1 MLKLGVGRI
10 NNKHRHSV
18 MSEFTEH
25 LGTAIMRQ
33 RWDVALQA
41 AKVEAESASQ
51 AKSEFIANMSHELR
65 TPLNAIIG
73 FSDLMARMDGPALA
87 DVHKYSQYIQEA
99 ADHLLSLINQILELS
114 KIQAGKLSMKFEPF
128 EFNELMQSTVN
139 IVAQRAIE
147 GEIKLSC
154 ENSDEVSEFYGD
166 PLRIKQVL
174 INVLANAIK
183 FTPAGGT
190 VTLSA
195 PKIAGSKV
203 EIVIQDSGVGMSEEQ
218 LRTAMQPF
226 GQVNS
231 KDTAKNE
238 GTGLGIPIS
247 KSIIELH
254 GGTLNISSVAGKGT
268 TVTIRLPIMK
278 PRKTGKAATETGNS
292 Q

>member
-1 MLKLGVGRI
+1 MA
-10 NNKHRHSV
+10 
-18 MSEFTEH
+18 EYTEH
-25 LGTAIMRQ
+25 LGAGIMRQ

-73 FSDLMARMDGPALA
+73 FSDIMARMEHPVIN
-87 DVHKYSQYIQEA
+87 DVHKYSNYIQEA

-114 KIQAGKLSMKFEPF
+114 KIQAGKLAMEYVVFDF
-128 EFNELMQSTVN
+128 DELVQATVN
-139 IVAQRAIE
+139 IVAQRAKE
-147 GEIKLSC
+147 GEIVLAYEGTGEISQ
-154 ENSDEVSEFYGD
+154 FYGD

-174 INVLANAIK
+174 INMLTNAIK

-190 VTLSA
+190 VTLTA
-195 PKIAGSKV
+195 PKLIENFIEIMIADTGA
-203 EIVIQDSGVGMSEEQ
+203 GMTAEQ

-231 KDTAKNE
+231 TQAAKVE

-254 GGTLNISSVAGKGT
+254 GGMFDIVSAPLRGT
-268 TVTIRLPIMK
+268 TVIFHLPIITPNEK
-278 PRKTGKAATETGNS
+278 VEHELNTLQRN
-292 Q
+292 

>member
-1 MLKLGVGRI
+1 MA
-10 NNKHRHSV
+10 
-18 MSEFTEH
+18 EYTEH
-25 LGTAIMRQ
+25 LGAGIMRQ

-73 FSDLMARMDGPALA
+73 FSDIMARMEHPVIN
-87 DVHKYSQYIQEA
+87 DVHKYSNYIQEA

-114 KIQAGKLSMKFEPF
+114 KIQAGKLAMEYVVFDF
-128 EFNELMQSTVN
+128 DELVQATVN
-139 IVAQRAIE
+139 IVAQRAKE
-147 GEIKLSC
+147 GEIVLAYEGTGEISQ
-154 ENSDEVSEFYGD
+154 FYGD

-174 INVLANAIK
+174 INMLTNAIK

-190 VTLSA
+190 VTLTA
-195 PKIAGSKV
+195 PKLIENFIEIMIADTGA
-203 EIVIQDSGVGMSEEQ
+203 GMTAEQ

-226 GQVNS
+226 GQVNNNQA
-231 KDTAKNE
+231 AKVE

-254 GGTLNISSVAGKGT
+254 GGMFDIVSAPLRGT
-268 TVTIRLPIMK
+268 TVIFHLPIITPNEK
-278 PRKTGKAATETGNS
+278 VEHELNTLQRN
-292 Q
+292 

>member
-1 MLKLGVGRI
+1 MLKLGVGKS
-10 NNKHRHSV
+10 NQKGRHSV
-18 MSEFTEH
+18 MSDYMDN
-25 LGTAIMRQ
+25 LGTGIMRQ

-41 AKVEAESASQ
+41 AKVDAESASQ

-73 FSDLMARMDGPALA
+73 FSDIMARMDGPALS

-114 KIQAGKLSMKFEPF
+114 KIQAGKLSMRYELF
-128 EFNELMQSTVN
+128 EFDELVQSTVN
-139 IVAQRAIE
+139 IVAQRAKE
-147 GEIKLSC
+147 GEINLTC
-154 ENSDEVSEFYGD
+154 ENPGEITTFYGD

-174 INVLANAIK
+174 INVLTNAIK
-183 FTPAGGT
+183 FTPKDGAVSLT
-190 VTLSA
+190 A
-195 PKIAGSKV
+195 PKIIAGNKV
-203 EIVIQDSGVGMSEEQ
+203 EITIADTGVGMSEEQ

-231 KDTAKNE
+231 KDNAKNE

-254 GGTLNISSVAGKGT
+254 GGSFNISSAPGEGT
-268 TVTIRLPIMK
+268 KVTIRLPIINPPK
-278 PRKTGKAATETGNS
+278 LNESAN
-292 Q
+292 

>member
-1 MLKLGVGRI
+1 MLKFGGISR
-10 NNKHRHSV
+10 NANKRNVV
-18 MSEFTEH
+18 MAEYTEH
-25 LGTAIMRQ
+25 LGAGIMRQ

-73 FSDLMARMDGPALA
+73 FSDIMARMEHPVIN
-87 DVHKYSQYIQEA
+87 DVHKYSNYIQEA

-114 KIQAGKLSMKFEPF
+114 KIQAGKLAMEYVVFDF
-128 EFNELMQSTVN
+128 DELVQATVN
-139 IVAQRAIE
+139 IVAQRAKE
-147 GEIKLSC
+147 GEIVLAYEGTGEISQ
-154 ENSDEVSEFYGD
+154 FYGD

-174 INVLANAIK
+174 INMLTNAIK

-190 VTLSA
+190 VTLTA
-195 PKIAGSKV
+195 PKLIENFIEIMIADTGA
-203 EIVIQDSGVGMSEEQ
+203 GMTAEQ

-231 KDTAKNE
+231 TQAAKVE

-254 GGTLNISSVAGKGT
+254 GGMFDIVSAPLRGT
-268 TVTIRLPIMK
+268 TVIFHLPIITPNEK
-278 PRKTGKAATETGNS
+278 VEHELNTLQRN
-292 Q
+292 

>member
-1 MLKLGVGRI
+1 MLKFGGISR
-10 NNKHRHSV
+10 NANKRNIA
-18 MSEFTEH
+18 MAEYTEH
-25 LGTAIMRQ
+25 LGAGIMRQ

-73 FSDLMARMDGPALA
+73 FSDIMARMEHPVIN
-87 DVHKYSQYIQEA
+87 DVHKYSNYIQEA

-114 KIQAGKLSMKFEPF
+114 KIQAGKLAMEYVVFDF
-128 EFNELMQSTVN
+128 DELVQATVN
-139 IVAQRAIE
+139 IVAQRAKE
-147 GEIKLSC
+147 GEIVLAYEGTGEISQ
-154 ENSDEVSEFYGD
+154 FYGD

-174 INVLANAIK
+174 INMLTNAIK

-190 VTLSA
+190 VTLTA
-195 PKIAGSKV
+195 PKLIENFIEIMIADTGA
-203 EIVIQDSGVGMSEEQ
+203 GMTAEQ

-231 KDTAKNE
+231 TQAAKVE

-254 GGTLNISSVAGKGT
+254 GGMFDIVSAPLRGT
-268 TVTIRLPIMK
+268 TVIFHLPIITPNEK
-278 PRKTGKAATETGNS
+278 VEHELNTLQRN
-292 Q
+292 

>member
-1 MLKLGVGRI
+1 MA
-10 NNKHRHSV
+10 
-18 MSEFTEH
+18 EYTEH
-25 LGTAIMRQ
+25 LGAGIMRQ

-73 FSDLMARMDGPALA
+73 FSDIMARMEHPVLN
-87 DVHKYSQYIQEA
+87 DVHKYSNYIQEA

-114 KIQAGKLSMKFEPF
+114 KIQAGKLAMEYVVFDF
-128 EFNELMQSTVN
+128 DELVQATVN
-139 IVAQRAIE
+139 IVAQRAKE
-147 GEIKLSC
+147 GEIVLAYEGTGEISQ
-154 ENSDEVSEFYGD
+154 FYGD

-174 INVLANAIK
+174 INMLTNAIK

-190 VTLSA
+190 VTLTA
-195 PKIAGSKV
+195 PKLIENFIEIMIADTGA
-203 EIVIQDSGVGMSEEQ
+203 GMTAEQ

-231 KDTAKNE
+231 TQAAKVE

-254 GGTLNISSVAGKGT
+254 GGMFDIVSAPLRGT
-268 TVTIRLPIMK
+268 TVIFHLPIITPNEK
-278 PRKTGKAATETGNS
+278 VEHELNTLQRN
-292 Q
+292 

>member
-1 MLKLGVGRI
+1 MA
-10 NNKHRHSV
+10 
-18 MSEFTEH
+18 EYTEH
-25 LGTAIMRQ
+25 LGAGIMRQ

-73 FSDLMARMDGPALA
+73 FSDIMARMEHPVIN
-87 DVHKYSQYIQEA
+87 DVHKYSNYIQEA

-114 KIQAGKLSMKFEPF
+114 KIQAGKLAMEYVVFDF
-128 EFNELMQSTVN
+128 DELVQATVN
-139 IVAQRAIE
+139 IVAQRAKE
-147 GEIKLSC
+147 GEIVLAYEGTGEISQ
-154 ENSDEVSEFYGD
+154 FYGD

-174 INVLANAIK
+174 INMLTNAIK

-190 VTLSA
+190 VTLTA
-195 PKIAGSKV
+195 PKLIENFIEIMIADTGA
-203 EIVIQDSGVGMSEEQ
+203 GMTAEQ

-231 KDTAKNE
+231 TQAAKVE

-254 GGTLNISSVAGKGT
+254 GGMFDIVSAPLRGT
-268 TVTIRLPIMK
+268 TVIFHLPIMTPNEK
-278 PRKTGKAATETGNS
+278 VEHELNTLQRN
-292 Q
+292 